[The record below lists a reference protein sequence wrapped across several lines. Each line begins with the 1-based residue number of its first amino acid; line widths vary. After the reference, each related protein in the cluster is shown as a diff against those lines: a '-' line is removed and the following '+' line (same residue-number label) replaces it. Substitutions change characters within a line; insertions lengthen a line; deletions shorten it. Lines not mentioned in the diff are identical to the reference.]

1 MPQSPFMK
9 ERLRDEFEA
18 ELHRLMHLWFPRTI
32 DREHGG
38 FLCNFNY
45 RWKPSGPQLKMLEY
59 QARETLA
66 AARAAAHFP
75 ELKHL
80 REAAAHGFHYLKETI
95 WDHSLGGWYR
105 MLDRAGK
112 PLEGATKHGHGSAYA
127 ISACVAC
134 YELTV
139 DPQCLELAKLAFTWL
154 EEHAHDN
161 SHGGY
166 FVFYRRDGKP
176 ILAGDEGPVPSRTRD
191 PIGTPF
197 GFKDSNTTADL
208 LACFA
213 DLYRV
218 WPDTVLG
225 ERLEEMLRITCDRF
239 IVAPGVSH
247 MYLHPDW
254 TPVPDFVRYG
264 QTLHA
269 AMHLLPAS
277 KALTGAVDPVS
288 ERVSTSVVDT
298 MLRIAWDP
306 NRGGFHSA
314 GSSFGPT
321 YMDDVVVY
329 VRDKSWWVQADAM
342 SLLLAI
348 ARLRPTDET
357 EYLRHFARLW
367 EYVKKYLIDAKYGGW
382 CSAGLDITPE
392 ARKRPKAGLWKDCKH
407 ETEALLDCLTM
418 LDSF

>member
-1 MPQSPFMK
+1 MPQSPFIK
-9 ERLRDEFEA
+9 ERLRDEFEM
-18 ELHRLMHLWFPRTI
+18 ELHRHMRIWFPRTI

-59 QARETLA
+59 QARETSA

-75 ELKHL
+75 DLKHL
-80 REAAAHGFHYLKETI
+80 PEAAAHGFQYLKERM
-95 WDHSLGGWYR
+95 WDRSLGGWYR
-105 MLDRAGK
+105 MLDRTGE

-134 YELTV
+134 YELTMNRE
-139 DPQCLELAKLAFTWL
+139 CLELAKLAFTWL

-161 SHGGY
+161 RHGGY

-176 ILAGDEGPVPSRTRD
+176 ILWGDEGPVPGQTRD

-197 GFKDSNTTADL
+197 GFKDGNTTADL

-218 WPDTVLG
+218 WPDTVLRK
-225 ERLEEMLRITCDRF
+225 RLEEMLCIMRDHF
-239 IVAPGVSH
+239 VVAPGVMH
-247 MYLHPDW
+247 MFVHPDW
-254 TPVPDFVRYG
+254 TPVPDFARYG

-269 AMHLLPAS
+269 AMHLLAAS
-277 KALTGAVDPVS
+277 KALGGAVDPVT
-288 ERVSTSVVDT
+288 ERVSASILDT

-306 NRGGFHSA
+306 DHGGFHLA

-321 YMDDVVVY
+321 YMDDNVIY
-329 VRDKSWWVQADAM
+329 VRDKLWWVQADAM
-342 SLLLAI
+342 SVLLEI
-348 ARLRPTDET
+348 ARLRPADET
-357 EYLRHFARLW
+357 EYLRHFVRLW
-367 EYVKKYLIDAKYGGW
+367 EYVKKYLIDAKHGGW
-382 CSAGLDITPE
+382 FSAGLDTNPE
-392 ARKRPKAGLWKDCKH
+392 ARRRPKATLWKDCKH
-407 ETEALLDCLTM
+407 ETEALLDCLM
-418 LDSF
+418 LLDSF